1 MEYIMS
7 KKAVLAALFAVVV
20 LLPSFA
26 AADTVTPFV
35 SSGYTSAPAEAGPGY
50 SCSSIAQSGP
60 TVGVDSSYLL
70 PDLLTDGTSV
80 SDSTP
85 ETRVFRNPNH
95 QEDFTSAR
103 RPGHRRGGRG
113 YPTPQRGN
121 VTDIQLVPV
130 PEPVTLLLLGFGLA
144 GLAVWRRTFSK

>member
-50 SCSSIAQSGP
+50 SCSSIAQSAP
-60 TVGVDSSYLL
+60 TVGVDGSYLL
-70 PDLLTDGTSV
+70 PDWLTNATSV
-80 SDSTP
+80 SDLTP
-85 ETRVFRNPNH
+85 QTRVFRNPGH
-95 QEDFTSAR
+95 QEEFASAR
-103 RPGHRRGGRG
+103 LRGRRRGLRG
-113 YPTPQRGN
+113 NHGTQDGN
-121 VTDIQLVPV
+121 VTQLVPV
-130 PEPVTLLLLGFGLA
+130 PEPASLLLLVFGLA
-144 GLAVWRRTFSK
+144 GLATWRRTFSK